1 VGAVELAAHPLGIT
15 WLTGDSLD
23 RASHALAHE
32 GRVWI
37 IDPVD
42 DPEAMERVAALG
54 EPVAV
59 LQLFVAHERDS
70 LAVAQRLGV
79 PFHKLPAVVR
89 DAPFSVLSLD
99 KLAWKERA
107 LWWPEPRGLVVPESV
122 GTGKLY
128 AVGKGP
134 AGVHFLRRFIPP
146 NELRKFLPEHLLVGH
161 GLPVHGGD
169 AAAALLDALDRSRR
183 DLPAFF
189 RKAPGLI
196 RSMRSGA

>member
-1 VGAVELAAHPLGIT
+1 MSAVELAEHPLGLT
-15 WLTGDSLD
+15 WLAQPLD
-23 RASHALAHE
+23 RASHALVHD

-37 IDPVD
+37 VDPVD

-59 LQLFVAHERDS
+59 MQLFVAHQRDS

-79 PFHKLPAVVR
+79 PFHKLPDLIR
-89 DAPFSVLSLD
+89 DSPFSVLKLD

-107 LWWPEPRGLVVPESV
+107 LWWPEPRALIVPESV
-122 GTGKLY
+122 GTGRAY
-128 AVGKGP
+128 AVGNGP
-134 AGVHFLRRFIPP
+134 AGVHVLRRLIPP

-161 GLPVHGGD
+161 GTPVHGGE

-183 DLPAFF
+183 DLPTFV
-189 RKAPGLI
+189 RKLPGLM
-196 RSMRSGA
+196 RSMRGGR